1 MEQTEQ
7 KYTWEDFKKEE
18 IYQSLLDFFG
28 EFSGD
33 INDTVIFVSRK
44 SYCLFLLLR
53 EKNEIRVGSNP
64 IYVDRL
70 IMKSYKPEFY
80 RGETVYLVDDT
91 ISTGSHLA
99 EVCREVIKRTDY
111 KKIILK
117 VFAKEKQFDEDEYV
131 AQNFADV
138 NKVIMIET
146 KIEMETSQKLRFSSI
161 ETLIYHQENI
171 PYFIEL
177 PYLAEDNVS
186 DLDYVTLQEEEY
198 RMLQRSRSW
207 KFYKC
212 DQSGYRQNLIEN
224 AVIVMEN
231 GFSNLF
237 PEFIYDFV
245 IRVQI
250 VTNPDKTRNVIFSP
264 FAILKSVRFEELEGY
279 FFDIFR
285 GTEYAQS
292 ISRQKGDLGA
302 KYEFYHYKAL
312 YRAVVYVF
320 SYYIGLQFI
329 DFLDSNVIH
338 RKLVFQRKNDKFCYE
353 KMFIEAVDEIFVHGS
368 EKFFLPAFLYKGFTN
383 VEMRNSIISLFS
395 SIGKYGRLESDFRT
409 TYHYLWALFNDLR
422 EDASVKNTKNESL
435 RKFLSIEELQNA
447 VSLSCFTSDYEIKDV
462 LTCSICCML
471 EQSKISNEI
480 TYDEE
485 KRVIYRGFK
494 YAENS
499 EAVFD
504 VAEKAF
510 YAAASSYLKKVH
522 EDNYEKKYKKFLSV
536 LKEFFIHN
544 RLLGSVITMD
554 EFQIYSEF
562 YRRQSNKKKMER
574 LEFLIENKIPTYIKG
589 VSDHID
595 KIDWNDL

>member
-1 MEQTEQ
+1 MEQIEQ
-7 KYTWEDFKKEE
+7 KYTWEDFRKEE
-18 IYQSLLDFFG
+18 IFHSLLDFFG
-28 EFSGD
+28 DFTGD

-53 EKNEIRVGSNP
+53 EKNVISVGNNP
-64 IYVDRL
+64 IFADRL
-70 IMKSYKPEFY
+70 IMKSYNPELY
-80 RGETVYLVDDT
+80 KGEIVYLVDDT

-99 EVCREVIKRTDY
+99 EVCREVIRRTDY
-111 KKIILK
+111 KKIVLK
-117 VFAKEKQFDEDEYV
+117 VFAKEKQFEENEYV
-131 AQNFADV
+131 AKNFADV
-138 NKVIMIET
+138 NKEITLET
-146 KIEMETSQKLRFSSI
+146 KIAMETSQKLRFSSI

-177 PYLAEDNVS
+177 PYLTEDNAN
-186 DLDYVTLQEEEY
+186 DLDYITLQEEEY
-198 RMLQRSRSW
+198 RMLQGSRSW

-264 FAILKSVRFEELEGY
+264 FAILKSVRFDELENY
-279 FFDIFR
+279 FFNIYR
-285 GTEYAQS
+285 GTKYAQN
-292 ISRQKGDLGA
+292 ISRQKKILGS
-302 KYEFYHYKAL
+302 KYVLYHYKTL
-312 YRAVVYVF
+312 YRAIVYAF
-320 SYYIGLQFI
+320 SYYIGLGFI

-338 RKLVFQRKNDKFCYE
+338 RKLRFQKKNDIYCYE
-353 KMFIEAVDEIFVHGS
+353 DIFLDAVDDIFGQGT
-368 EKFFLPAFLYKGFTN
+368 ERFFLSAFLYKGFSN
-383 VEMRNSIISLFS
+383 VEGRNSIVALFS
-395 SIGKYGRLESDFRT
+395 SIGKYGRLESSFRT
-409 TYHYLWALFNDLR
+409 TFHYLWALFNDLR
-422 EDASVKNTKNESL
+422 EDAAAEDAKNESL
-435 RKFLSIEELQNA
+435 RKFLSIEELQEA
-447 VSLSCFTSDYEIKDV
+447 VSLSCFAPDFEIKDV
-462 LTCSICCML
+462 LTCSICSML

-480 TYDEE
+480 TYDDE
-485 KRVIYRGFK
+485 KKVVYRGFK

-554 EFQIYSEF
+554 EFQIYSEI
-562 YRRQSNKKKMER
+562 YRRQSNEKKMGR
-574 LEFLIENKIPTYIKG
+574 LDFLIENKIPTYIKG